1 MSHSK
6 RGAQA
11 TAIGMICVLLG
22 VISFEIDCD
31 VAEQEGSHLLGEGR
45 EITIDTLSGD
55 SDLYT
60 GKNDGFRQFR
70 YAGWRYL

>member
-22 VISFEIDCD
+22 VISFEIDSG
-31 VAEQEGSHLLGEGR
+31 VAEQEAMKRQPPPGR
-45 EITIDTLSGD
+45 
-55 SDLYT
+55 
-60 GKNDGFRQFR
+60 RQR
-70 YAGWRYL
+70 DHH